1 MRYILRVKMNIK
13 RLYSFS
19 LAASTFLYAAD
30 SIKLDDIVTIGTK
43 TQNSVKELPMQVS
56 VIGEEE
62 IKNSGASNV
71 GEILNTQGDI
81 YLNNFS
87 GNGATMSI
95 RGMAHADTLI
105 LIDGKRV
112 NGEFS
117 KTYELDRI
125 PSSMIERI
133 EIVKGSASLLYGSD
147 AMGGV
152 VNIITKEPKKPF
164 GGDLQVIHG
173 KNKNGVDLNISGK
186 VDDTSYKLYS
196 SYLKRDGFS
205 GTEFTD
211 VKVMQAGVE
220 KSPSTLPAAGN
231 WGVLRNNL
239 NDTYAVNRT
248 YQAEMD
254 LKNFG
259 GSIAQKLSDQIRLRA
274 DFSYLDE
281 DKESTAISTIYESNY
296 LMAGNKIK
304 VKYLP
309 VEQFDENER
318 KTYSLGV
325 DYNPTE
331 DLFLKYDL
339 SYSKYDKLRKV
350 YTPLWS
356 EIGYASYEESLSGF
370 NSSTIKHINNDL
382 YGSYIYS
389 DKSKI
394 TAGGEYRKT
403 DVQSSAYNVDDR
415 TYKGAFIQHEY
426 SMLDKLNLVYG
437 ARYDKDSIGEDET
450 SLSFGGS
457 YEIAED
463 TVIKAN
469 YSEGFRSPDDR
480 ELYVD
485 QTSPSG
491 KKMLGATVVDAL
503 YGKTETWDL
512 TPETSQTY
520 EVALST
526 KGEIWN
532 FDISLFK
539 TDIEDRITMVSQ
551 TDYNTFRNVSD
562 SRIEGF
568 ETSLS
573 VVPLEQL
580 MVKATYSRI
589 NGENR
594 TDNRK
599 ITYTPEDLASLSLS
613 YFFDSGIELRTTTK
627 YTGEQVDDTYQKI
640 KAFTLTNMKVVYAD
654 AVENMDI
661 FAGIDNLFGEN
672 IPDELGAVEKVN
684 YYIGLKYKF

>member
-1 MRYILRVKMNIK
+1 MNIK
-13 RLYSFS
+13 KLCSLS
-19 LAASTFLYAAD
+19 LAASTLLYGAE

-43 TQNSVKELPMQVS
+43 TQKSVKELPMQVS
-56 VIGEEE
+56 IIDEEQ
-62 IKNSGASNV
+62 IQNSGASSV
-71 GEILNTQGDI
+71 GEILNSQGDI

-152 VNIITKEPKKPF
+152 INIITKQPKEVF
-164 GGDLQVIHG
+164 AGDIQFIHG
-173 KNKNGVDLNISGK
+173 KNKNGADINLMGSVDK
-186 VDDTSYKLYS
+186 TSYKLYS
-196 SYLKRDGFS
+196 SYLKRDAFS
-205 GTEFTD
+205 DTEFTD
-211 VKVMQAGVE
+211 VKVMQAGAE
-220 KSPSTLPAAGN
+220 KSPSTLPMAGN

-239 NDTYAVNRT
+239 DDTYAVDRT
-248 YQAEMD
+248 YKAEMD
-254 LKNFG
+254 LKSFG
-259 GSIAQKLSDQIRLRA
+259 GSLAHKLSDELRIRA
-274 DFSYLDE
+274 DFSYLQE
-281 DKESTAISTIYESNY
+281 DKESTAISTIYEANY
-296 LMAGNKIK
+296 LMAGNNIK

-309 VEQFDENER
+309 VEQYDENER
-318 KTYSLGV
+318 KTYSFGV
-325 DYNPTE
+325 DYNPSQK
-331 DLFLKYDL
+331 LSLKYDL
-339 SYSKYDKLRKV
+339 SYSQYDKQRKV
-350 YTPLWS
+350 YTTLWN
-356 EIGYASYEESLSGF
+356 ELGYTSYEDSLSGF
-370 NSSTIKHINNDL
+370 NSSTIKHINNDIS
-382 YGSYIYS
+382 GSYIYS
-389 DKSKI
+389 SNSKI

-403 DVQSSAYNVDDR
+403 DVESSAYNVDDR

-426 SMLDKLNLVYG
+426 SPLPKLNFVYG

-450 SLSFGGS
+450 SLSLGGS
-457 YEIAED
+457 YKITED

-491 KKMLGATVVDAL
+491 KKMLGATVIDAL
-503 YGKTETWDL
+503 SGKTDTWDL
-512 TPETSQTY
+512 KPETSQTY
-520 EVALST
+520 EVGLST

-532 FDISLFK
+532 LDLSLFK
-539 TDIEDRITMVSQ
+539 TDIEDRISRISTAN
-551 TDYNTFRNVSD
+551 YNTFRNVSD

-573 VVPLEQL
+573 VVPAESLL
-580 MVKATYSRI
+580 VKANYSRI
-589 NGENR
+589 NGENK
-594 TDNRK
+594 TDNTK
-599 ITYTPEDLASLSLS
+599 ITYSPEELAGLSLS
-613 YFFDSGIELRTTTK
+613 YFLDSGVELRATTK
-627 YTGEQVDDTYQKI
+627 YTGEQVDDTFQKI
-640 KAFTLTNMKVVYAD
+640 KAFTLTNFKVVYSD

-661 FAGIDNLFGEN
+661 FAGIDNIFGEN
-672 IPDELGAVEKVN
+672 VPDELGAVEKVD